1 MYLLSIAE
9 INLISGGDCPLNTK
23 IHMSHTDPGCTWTSN
38 ITIPG
43 LYFTPYSGYY
53 DVEWATMDDRNMF
66 EGYLYP
72 NARNPGS
79 AYSFIGQYGYLSIGC
94 LDSCIFMVATK
105 NWWKRLIWGSVTEHA
120 FWGHFEDK
128 K

>member
-23 IHMSHTDPGCTWTSN
+23 IHMSHTDPGCSWTSN

-53 DVEWATMDDRNMF
+53 DVEWTSLDSRYLF
-66 EGYLYP
+66 EGAIYP
-72 NARNPGS
+72 NSRYPAS
-79 AYSFIGQYGYLSIGC
+79 AYSFIGQNFDLGIDC
-94 LDSCIFMVATK
+94 RDSCIFMVATT
-105 NWWKRLIWGSVTEHA
+105 R
-120 FWGHFEDK
+120 
-128 K
+128 